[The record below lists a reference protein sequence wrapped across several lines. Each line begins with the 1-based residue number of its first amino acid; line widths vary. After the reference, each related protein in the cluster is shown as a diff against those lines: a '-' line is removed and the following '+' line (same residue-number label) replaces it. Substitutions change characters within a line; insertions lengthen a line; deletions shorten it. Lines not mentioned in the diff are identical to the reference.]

1 MLQINAKCKYPNSI
15 LAPPCVYFMA
25 FSFSCFPSV
34 GSFVLPRSGFGPSM
48 LECMLKNMFESFNTL
63 VCVCK
68 KRNQRKHVM

>member
-1 MLQINAKCKYPNSI
+1 
-15 LAPPCVYFMA
+15 MA

-68 KRNQRKHVM
+68 KKESEKACDVIIEQKSISITKLMLKFSSRS